1 MPGMVD
7 SHIHAPQ
14 YAYTGTHLDL
24 PLLEW
29 LNQYTFPIESSFRDT
44 DFAKKVYRKVV
55 VRLNVCKNIHK
66 LTNRRKIEKGYSILA
81 LI

>member
-29 LNQYTFPIESSFRDT
+29 LNKYTFPIESNFRDT
-44 DFAKKVYRKVV
+44 NFAKKVYKKVV
-55 VRLNVCKNIHK
+55 VRLNIKTVHFKV
-66 LTNRRKIEKGYSILA
+66 TS
-81 LI
+81 